1 MRRSLMRQETH
12 RLILDAAYALFE
24 ERGFRETTMR
34 ALAARAGVGLGT
46 IFQHFPDK
54 AALLA
59 EAFLGDIGA
68 ELELALAGMP
78 ARGIRAQFRHVIRA
92 MYSFY
97 ARRPRLSRELVSQAF
112 ATSGVAGER
121 LRAQM
126 EDGLERAAGL
136 FEAAKERGEVRRD
149 VDARAAA
156 LGIWS
161 FYLTCLNL
169 GLWED
174 KPDMDA
180 WADRFD
186 ALVDQFLAGIGVNS
200 GG

>member
-1 MRRSLMRQETH
+1 MRRSLMRQETR

-24 ERGFRETTMR
+24 EKGYRETTMR

-68 ELELALAGMP
+68 EYELALAGMP
-78 ARGIRAQFRHVIRA
+78 AQDIRAQLSHVVRA
-92 MYSFY
+92 MCVFY
-97 ARRPRLSRELVSQAF
+97 GRRPRLSRELISQAF
-112 ATSGVAGER
+112 TTSGVAGER

-126 EDGLERAAGL
+126 EDGLERGAGL

-161 FYLTCLNL
+161 YYLTCLNL

-186 ALVDQFLAGIGVNS
+186 CLVDQLLAGIAA
-200 GG
+200 